1 MKSIKISIL
10 SLGFLCV
17 IFTSCNVADFNNDLA
32 DWKTKNENY
41 FTNMKDST
49 AYTFYTIPAVNGGGS
64 YYYKITTPGIENS
77 ISPVLG
83 DQVMVNY
90 RGKMSNGTVFDQT
103 YAKSV
108 IDSTAT
114 PRTFYDNQLIPG
126 FTANLLQ
133 MKVGETRSF
142 VLPQELAYGT
152 QGYSSVS
159 PYATTI
165 WVVQLIKVI
174 H

>member
-10 SLGFLCV
+10 SLALLCLV
-17 IFTSCNVADFNNDLA
+17 FTSCNVSDLDKQLA
-32 DWKTKNENY
+32 EWKTVNESY

-49 AYTFYTIPAVNGGGS
+49 TYTHYTIPDINGGGS
-64 YYYKITTPGIENS
+64 YYYKITTTGIDS
-77 ISPVLG
+77 SVSPVIG
-83 DQVMVNY
+83 DQVTVNY
-90 RGKMSNGTVFDQT
+90 RGKLVNGSVFDQT
-103 YAKSV
+103 FTKAV

-133 MKVGETRSF
+133 MKVGETRSI
-142 VLPQELAYGT
+142 VLPQDLGYGT
-152 QGYSSVS
+152 QGYGAIS
-159 PYATTI
+159 PYTTTI